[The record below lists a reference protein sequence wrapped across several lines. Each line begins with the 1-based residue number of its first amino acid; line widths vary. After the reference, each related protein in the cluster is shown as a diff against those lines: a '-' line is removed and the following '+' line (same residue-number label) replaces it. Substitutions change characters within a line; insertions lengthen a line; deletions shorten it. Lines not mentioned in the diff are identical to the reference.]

1 LPLAAGTRLGPY
13 EITDSAGAGGMGE
26 VYKAR
31 DTRLDRIVAVKV
43 ISDLLAGAPELQER
57 FDREARAISQLNH
70 PNICTLY
77 DVGHHEGLSYLVL
90 EYLDGETLAHRL
102 EKGALPVE
110 QAVAI
115 AIEICDA
122 LDKAHRQGI
131 VHRDLKPANVMLTRG
146 SAAGGH
152 AKLLDFGLAKLAAPG
167 GTAGVNPAVSVT
179 APVTATTPLTT
190 RGAIMGTFQYMAP
203 EQLEGAEADARTDL
217 WAFGC
222 VLHEMLTGRKAFE
235 GKTQATLISAILTA
249 PPSAPGGPA
258 ILPRALDHVVQ
269 TCLAKHPDERFQSA
283 HDVVLQLRW
292 IARDDEDAAEPLP
305 RKRSRLPG
313 ALWTAAAVLVA
324 VAATAVGSWLLW
336 RSDPRP
342 AVDPVRATIDLG
354 VGARLFPLVS
364 SNIALSPD
372 GRRLVHAGM
381 PEEVAGLFVR
391 AVDEFESRPIA
402 GASPGVMPFFSP
414 DGQWIGYFGSGQLM
428 RIPVS
433 GGAATVL
440 CEAFPGGAVWT
451 EGDSIIFTAA
461 NNGPLS
467 RISAAG
473 GKAEPL
479 TRLENGETAHRWPA
493 LLPGGRAILFAASSG
508 GLWTEARI
516 VVQPLDGG
524 PRQTV
529 IHGGSAPQYVQS
541 GHIVFDRGGALFAL
555 PFDPVRLSATG
566 PARPVINNVL
576 GSSNDGRSQFAVSR
590 TGTLVYATGTSA
602 AKRTLV
608 WVTRSGVAQAIDVPP
623 HTYEHPRISPDGRHV
638 ALTLRDDDPDVWVL
652 ELARRMLTRL
662 TFEPGED
669 ESPIWTPDGKRIA
682 FSASRI
688 GKPRQT
694 IAKAFDGSGAEEI
707 LFATPQHQHL
717 GSWSPGGQLVT
728 DEGGANWGIVAGP
741 PQEKQ
746 RRVFLNERFSEQGA
760 RLSPS
765 GQWLAY
771 TSNES
776 SRTEI
781 YVQGFPG
788 PAGKWQISTEGGIEP
803 QWSRDGRELYYRQAD
818 KMLAV
823 TIETQPAFRASAP
836 RLLFEGRYAR
846 MGWPQ
851 ANYDVAADGRFL
863 MIRGDEQALPTT
875 LRAVLNWSE
884 ELRRGTAAK

>member
-1 LPLAAGTRLGPY
+1 
-13 EITDSAGAGGMGE
+13 MGE

-31 DTRLDRIVAVKV
+31 DTRLERVVAVKV
-43 ISDLLAGAPELQER
+43 MSDLLAGGPELQER

-102 EKGALPVE
+102 EKGALPAE

-146 SAAGGH
+146 TAGGSH

-167 GTAGVNPAVSVT
+167 GSAGLNPTSVT

-203 EQLEGAEADARTDL
+203 EQLEGAEADARTDI

-249 PPSAPGGPA
+249 QPAAPGGA
-258 ILPRALDHVVQ
+258 AVLPRALDHVVH
-269 TCLAKHPDERFQSA
+269 TCLAKHPDERYQSA
-283 HDVVLQLRW
+283 HDVLLQLRW
-292 IARDDEDAAEPLP
+292 IARGEADAAEPLP
-305 RKRSRLPG
+305 RKQGRLPG

-324 VAATAVGSWLLW
+324 VSATAFGSWLLW
-336 RSDPRP
+336 RSGPRP
-342 AVDPVRATIDLG
+342 AVDPMRATIDLG
-354 VGARLFPLVS
+354 AGAPLFPLISGNV
-364 SNIALSPD
+364 ALSPD
-372 GRRLVHAGM
+372 GRRLVYAGFSD
-381 PEEVAGLFVR
+381 ELSGLLVR
-391 AVDEFESRPIA
+391 TLDEFESKPIA
-402 GASPGVMPFFSP
+402 GTTPGLMPFFSP
-414 DGQWIGYFGSGQLM
+414 DGQWIGYFGPGQLR

-433 GGAATVL
+433 GGASTVL
-440 CEAFPGGAVWT
+440 CEAFAGGAVWT
-451 EGDSIIFTAA
+451 EDDSIIFTAA

-479 TRLENGETAHRWPA
+479 TKLEDGETAHRWPA
-493 LLPGGRAILFAASSG
+493 LVPGGRAILFAASSG

-516 VVQPLDGG
+516 VVQPLDGR

-529 IHGGSAPQYVQS
+529 VHGGSAPQYVES
-541 GHIVFDRGGALFAL
+541 GHIVFAREGSLFAV
-555 PFDPVRLSATG
+555 PFDPVKLRATG
-566 PARPVINNVL
+566 PARPVINNVI
-576 GSSNDGRSQFAVSR
+576 GSTNDGRSQFAVSR
-590 TGTLVYATGTSA
+590 TGSLVYAAGTSA
-602 AKRTLV
+602 AKRTLA
-608 WVTRSGVAQAIDVPP
+608 WVTRSGVAQTIDVPP

-638 ALTLRDDDPDVWVL
+638 ALTLRDEDPDVWVL

-662 TFEPGED
+662 TFEQGEE

-682 FSASRI
+682 FSASRT
-688 GKPRQT
+688 GKPRQA

-707 LFATPQHQHL
+707 LFTTPEHQHL

-728 DEGGANWGIVAGP
+728 DEGSANWGIMAGP

-746 RRVFLNERFSEQGA
+746 RHVFLNERFSEQGA
-760 RLSPS
+760 RLSPD
-765 GQWLAY
+765 GQWIAY
-771 TSNES
+771 SSNES

-788 PAGKWQISTEGGIEP
+788 SGGKWQVSTEGGNEP
-803 QWSRDGRELYYRQAD
+803 QWSRDGRELFYRSAD
-818 KMLAV
+818 RMMAV
-823 TIETQPAFRASAP
+823 TIETRPAFRASAP
-836 RLLFEGRYAR
+836 RVLFEGRYTR

-851 ANYDVAADGRFL
+851 ANYDVAPDGRFL
-863 MIRGDEQALPTT
+863 MIRGDEQVLPTT